1 MRQFNH
7 FSVPCFVQCIV
18 FSVKCL
24 VFSVLCLVSSVQY
37 VLCSVQSAAAERVTA
52 QSFCNQ
58 LGKNLRK
65 WTNFKLDDKDEDCID
80 NDGNDDDG
88 EAVMMMGSSW
98 RKAAMNLEM
107 VDKRFLHFSLRRR
120 KKQKNF
126 PFLLKDKRNNFLCC
140 RKLSF
145 FIVLVCNIIVH
156 EKKHHVLQCLEIR
169 RFICYI
175 ADHRSIF
182 F

>member
-1 MRQFNH
+1 MQ
-7 FSVPCFVQCIV
+7 
-18 FSVKCL
+18 CL
-24 VFSVLCLVSSVQY
+24 VFCVQY

-80 NDGNDDDG
+80 NDNDD

-107 VDKRFLHFSLRRR
+107 VDKRFLHFCTAQKIKTKKLCPNCERRTDKYVEFKANCTLRVERCLKVLR
-120 KKQKNF
+120 GATLQLVGTVDRSQSFTICSSQPRASKIEMQS
-126 PFLLKDKRNNFLCC
+126 PF
-140 RKLSF
+140 
-145 FIVLVCNIIVH
+145 
-156 EKKHHVLQCLEIR
+156 
-169 RFICYI
+169 
-175 ADHRSIF
+175 
-182 F
+182 